1 MAKNRIRVES
11 KDLEGNIVT
20 VYVVRPTKEQNAQAQ
35 IIASKIF
42 KDAVVNGALVRKA
55 LDDILIK
62 QGIWNSEKQSQVD
75 KIDEEIRDK
84 LIKLKSGGIKL
95 SEARDLAVDVR
106 IARMNRSLLLTERNA
121 HDEFTAEAQS
131 ENGKFDYLC
140 SVCIKDESGNNVFGS
155 VDDYKEKSD
164 EPYASAAAAKLAGL
178 TYGLEEN
185 WESNLPEN
193 KFLSKFKFVDEE
205 LRLVNKDG
213 RFVTKDGKLIDNDF
227 RYINDQGEYVDV
239 DGNRIDKDGLP
250 VVEFSPFLDDD
261 GNPILDEQPAPVV
274 EPAQPVEVAPAPV
287 VES

>member
-1 MAKNRIRVES
+1 MAKNRIKVES
-11 KDLEGNIVT
+11 KDSDGNIVT
-20 VYVVRPTKEQNAQAQ
+20 VYVTRPTKEQNAQAQ

-42 KDAVVNGALVRKA
+42 KDAVLSGALVRKA

-62 QGIWNSEKQSQVD
+62 QGIWNSEKQAQVD

-95 SEARDLAVDVR
+95 TEARDIAVDIR

-131 ENGKFDYLC
+131 ENAKFDYLC
-140 SVCIKDESGNNVFGS
+140 SVCIKDENGNPIFTD
-155 VDDYKEKSD
+155 VDNYKEQAD
-164 EPYASAAAAKLAGL
+164 QPYVSTAAAKLAGL

-193 KFLSKFKFVDEE
+193 QFLTKFKFVDEE
-205 LRLVNKDG
+205 LRLVNKEG
-213 RFVTKDGKLIDNDF
+213 KFVTKDGRLIDNNF
-227 RYINDQGEYVDV
+227 RYINEQGEYVDT
-239 DGNRIDKDGLP
+239 DGNRVDKDGLP

-261 GNPILDEQPAPVV
+261 GKPILEDQP
-274 EPAQPVEVAPAPV
+274 
-287 VES
+287 ESSEETVQE